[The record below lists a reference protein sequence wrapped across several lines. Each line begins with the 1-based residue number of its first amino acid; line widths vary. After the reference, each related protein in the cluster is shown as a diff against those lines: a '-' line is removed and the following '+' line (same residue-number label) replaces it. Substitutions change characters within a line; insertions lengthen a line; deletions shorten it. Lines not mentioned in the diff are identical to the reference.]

1 MLRPEQMSKISV
13 TGSKRVMESAIETV
27 HEQNLLHVS
36 EYDGSWEGFEP
47 GDPESEAESAS
58 ETLVTVRS
66 IESILGVEAEDA
78 EGSRVVTDADI
89 EEELTAVQSE
99 ANRLDDRRDD
109 LRDEL
114 RSVEERVDGIEP
126 FVELGIELHLLSG
139 YDSLEVAVG
148 EGEEDEIERELL
160 DADGVD
166 QFEIESGEGGSPLAV
181 FVYPSETAD
190 PDVLEDVLV
199 GTGFN
204 AYEVP
209 DAGGAPESYLRELES
224 ERQRLRTELKD
235 VESELEEL
243 TERYAEFLLAAE
255 ETLSIEVQKAEA
267 PLSFAT
273 TENAFIA
280 EGWIPSE
287 EYIAFKSALKEEL
300 GDSINVEEV
309 ERASFTSDGDTHHE
323 AVADGG
329 RTAPPSDSTDGGTT
343 IGSDEPPVVQDNP
356 GSVKPYELLVQAVSR
371 PSYKEFDPTAL
382 VFLTFPTMFGFM
394 IGDLGYGL
402 LYTLIGGYL
411 YTNFDSVG
419 LKSMGGVTITAGLST
434 MLFGILYGEVFG
446 LHVLGDV
453 LFGGSPPL
461 HKGLQPHYSYWAT
474 AWVLISAIAALVH
487 LNIGYIIGFV
497 EELEFHGF
505 KEALVEKGSWIL
517 GMNGLW
523 IFIFSEIYADTKPD
537 FLYTAFASG
546 EKAAFSLGFTGFS
559 EPVGYLGLALFVLGA
574 ALLGLGAPAEL
585 IEVFDMLVNVL
596 SYARLSAVLLAKAG
610 MAFVVNLL
618 FFGVYVTGHGGD
630 AEWHFATGH
639 MPNVGDMSH
648 GHEVTEIMFG
658 GLVHGGVATVLVGLL
673 VLVFGHLLVLA
684 LGVTSAGLQSVRLEY
699 YEFFSKFYDGGGSPY
714 DPFGYERE
722 HSRSE

>member
-27 HEQNLLHVS
+27 HEQHLLHVS

-47 GDPESEAESAS
+47 GDPDAEAESAS
-58 ETLVTVRS
+58 EKLVRVRS
-66 IESILGVEAEDA
+66 IESILGIEQSDVEGA
-78 EGSRVVTDADI
+78 RVITDEAI
-89 EEELTAVQSE
+89 EEELPEVQAA
-99 ANRLDDRRDD
+99 ANRLDDRRDE

-114 RSVEERVDGIEP
+114 RTVEEQIDSIEP
-126 FVELGIELHLLSG
+126 FVELGIELHLLSD
-139 YDSLEVAVG
+139 YDSLQVAVG
-148 EGEEDEIERELL
+148 EGDEAEIDRTLL
-160 DADGVD
+160 DADGVNQYD
-166 QFEIESGEGGSPLAV
+166 IESANGGPLAV
-181 FVYPSETAD
+181 FVYPSETAGD
-190 PDVLEDVLV
+190 DVLDEALV

-209 DAGGAPESYLRELES
+209 DASGAPESYLRELES
-224 ERQRLRTELKD
+224 QRQQLQSD
-235 VESELEEL
+235 LEEVDTDL
-243 TERYAEFLLAAE
+243 AELRERYAEFLLAAE
-255 ETLSIEVQKAEA
+255 ESLSIDVQKAEA

-273 TENAFIA
+273 TKNAFIA
-280 EGWIPSE
+280 EGWIPTE
-287 EYIAFKSALKEEL
+287 EYTEFKAALKDEL
-300 GDSINVEEV
+300 GDSIDVEEV
-309 ERASFTSDGDTHHE
+309 ERASFTSDGDAHHE
-323 AVADGG
+323 VA
-329 RTAPPSDSTDGGTT
+329 TDGGTVST
-343 IGSDEPPVVQDNP
+343 GDPPVVQDNP
-356 GSVKPYELLVQAVSR
+356 GVVKPYELLVQAVSR
-371 PSYKEFDPTAL
+371 PSYKEFDPTVL

-434 MLFGILYGEVFG
+434 MLFGILYGEIFG
-446 LHVLGDV
+446 LHVLGEV
-453 LFGGSPPL
+453 LFGGHPPM

-487 LNIGYIIGFV
+487 LNIAYVVGFV

-523 IFIFSEIYADTKPD
+523 IFIFSEVGADTKPG

-546 EKAAFSLGFTGFS
+546 EKAAFSLGFAGFS
-559 EPVGYLGLALFVLGA
+559 EPVGYFGLALFVVGA

-618 FFGVYVTGHGGD
+618 FFGVFVTGHGGD
-630 AEWHFATGH
+630 AEWHFATSK
-639 MPNVGDMSH
+639 MPAEGAMYH
-648 GHEVTEIMFG
+648 GHEVTDIMFG

-714 DPFGYERE
+714 NPFGYERR
-722 HSRSE
+722 HSRNE

>member
-27 HEQNLLHVS
+27 HEQHLLHVS

-47 GDPESEAESAS
+47 GDPDAEAESAS
-58 ETLVTVRS
+58 EKLVRLRS
-66 IESILGVEAEDA
+66 IESILGIEQSDV
-78 EGSRVVTDADI
+78 EGSRVITGDAI
-89 EEELTAVQSE
+89 EEELPEVQAE
-99 ANRLDDRRDD
+99 ANRLDDRRDEV
-109 LRDEL
+109 RDEL
-114 RSVEERVDGIEP
+114 RTVEEQIDSIEP
-126 FVELGIELHLLSG
+126 FVELGIELHLLAG
-139 YDSLEVAVG
+139 YESLQVAVG
-148 EGEEDEIERELL
+148 DGDEAEIERTLL
-160 DADGVD
+160 DADGVNRYD
-166 QFEIESGEGGSPLAV
+166 IESANGGPLAV
-181 FVYPSETAD
+181 FVYPSENAGD
-190 PDVLEDVLV
+190 DVLDEALV

-209 DAGGAPESYLRELES
+209 DAEGAPESYLRELES
-224 ERQRLRTELKD
+224 NRQQLR
-235 VESELEEL
+235 SELEEVEADIEEL
-243 TERYAEFLLAAE
+243 KERHAEFLLAAE
-255 ETLSIEVQKAEA
+255 ESLSIAVQKAEA

-273 TENAFIA
+273 TKNAFIA
-280 EGWIPSE
+280 EGWIPTE
-287 EYIAFKSALKEEL
+287 EYTQFKAALKNEL
-300 GDSINVEEV
+300 GDSIDVEEV

-329 RTAPPSDSTDGGTT
+329 RTAPPSASTDGGTV
-343 IGSDEPPVVQDNP
+343 SAENPPVVQNNAD
-356 GSVKPYELLVQAVSR
+356 VVRPYELLVQAVSR
-371 PSYKEFDPTAL
+371 PSYKEFDPTVL

-394 IGDLGYGL
+394 IGDLGYGI

-434 MLFGILYGEVFG
+434 MLFGVLYGEIFG

-453 LFGGSPPL
+453 LFGGSPPM

-487 LNIGYIIGFV
+487 LNIGYLVGFV

-505 KEALVEKGSWIL
+505 REALVEKGSWIL

-523 IFIFSEIYADTKPD
+523 IFIFSKVGADTKPD

-546 EKAAFSLGFTGFS
+546 EKAAFSLGFAGFS
-559 EPVGYLGLALFVLGA
+559 EPVGYFGLGLFVLGA

-618 FFGVYVTGHGGD
+618 FFGVYVTGQGAD
-630 AEWHFATGH
+630 AEWHFATDA
-639 MPNVGDMSH
+639 MPEVGAMYH
-648 GHEVTEIMFG
+648 GHEVTDIMFG
-658 GLVHGGVATVLVGLL
+658 GLIHGGVATVLVGLL

-714 DPFGYERE
+714 NPFGYERR
-722 HSRSE
+722 HSRNE